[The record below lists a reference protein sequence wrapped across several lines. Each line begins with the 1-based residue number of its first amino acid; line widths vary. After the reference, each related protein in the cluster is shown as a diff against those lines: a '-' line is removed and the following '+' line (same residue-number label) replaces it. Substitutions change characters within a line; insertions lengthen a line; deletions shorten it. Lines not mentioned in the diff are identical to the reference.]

1 MSGFMSAEELG
12 AHEDQ
17 AVCQEGTP
25 MKRGK

>member
-17 AVCQEGTP
+17 AVCQEGTA
-25 MKRGK
+25 MERGK